1 MENDEEKRIDKSVN
15 KGDMKGH
22 LNALFFTKVELI
34 KTNLMRHRLLCI
46 FPLPTPIEESD
57 KEQRSPEDEICNS
70 YDEKHFDTSD
80 SLSLHA
86 LNVNSKF
93 SRCGER
99 FLLNRIMKL
108 SCSMAVKVITSE
120 V

>member
-1 MENDEEKRIDKSVN
+1 
-15 KGDMKGH
+15 
-22 LNALFFTKVELI
+22 
-34 KTNLMRHRLLCI
+34 MRHRLLCI
-46 FPLPTPIEESD
+46 LPLPTPIEESD

-70 YDEKHFDTSD
+70 YDEKHFDPSN

-86 LNVNSKF
+86 LDVNSKF